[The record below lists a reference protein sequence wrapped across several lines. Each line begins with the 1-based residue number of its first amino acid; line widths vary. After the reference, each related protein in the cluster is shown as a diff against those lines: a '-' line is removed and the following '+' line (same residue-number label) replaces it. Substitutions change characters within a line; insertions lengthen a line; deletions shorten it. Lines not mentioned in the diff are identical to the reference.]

1 MKKIISITILFI
13 LFALSNSIAQEQNL
27 GKHPKVI
34 EVEMLITK
42 DATAFLKQRIPNGQV
57 YVNVDIEP
65 LRRNPGEK
73 SEQLPYLYTEDD
85 VGDEWD
91 VLDTPMV
98 LLLSRIKKAT
108 IKVEVPSSVTDLEL
122 IDLKEKLYE
131 QLKLI
136 PGRDSISIDRK
147 IAVVKTEEKAP
158 DYSLY
163 YFVTLMSF
171 LVFAGLYI
179 SLRFGPKT
187 AIAEKSNAKDSG
199 NQAPASSIQK
209 SSSGSSKQILSGT
222 SGSINSKVNGDINF
236 KDSLR
241 AADMLKEKL
250 HGVVNAPIFPLLS
263 DLLVLDELSNKS
275 LSSFGAFVFEMP
287 RKQQQ
292 KVFFRGRSDK
302 WFRGYVEAATVDL
315 DCFMAVE
322 KMLRNRTASGSDKWE
337 ELLIQVWRLDA
348 DAHLF
353 LKQIPSNDV
362 FTILS
367 FLPKSFS
374 VPAAKRSFPGGWA
387 KILEIKDEKPF
398 EDEAKID
405 NYIERTLSLKPHF
418 SFKSIDDYRKDIEL
432 IDYIKT
438 TSIKDEEEIYESLN
452 SQSPIHNIRPPFYV
466 IFKADSD
473 DFKMILSLFDLQ
485 EWALATINSHRDY
498 IKRIINEL
506 DDKKKYLFS
515 NYLKQ
520 LDDEQVQPSLQ
531 FELREKIAKRFR
543 EIQITKNN
551 SNDKKNDSQD
561 EHNEN
566 INTQAA

>member
-1 MKKIISITILFI
+1 MKKIILGLLFI
-13 LFALSNSIAQEQNL
+13 SVILSNNLSAQVQNL

-42 DATAFLKQRIPNGQV
+42 EATTFLQQRIPNAQV
-57 YVNVDIEP
+57 YVNVDIDP

-108 IKVEVPSSVTDLEL
+108 IKVEVPASVSELEL
-122 IDLKEKLYE
+122 ADLKEKLYE

-136 PGRDSISIDRK
+136 PGRDSITIDRK
-147 IAVVKTEEKAP
+147 ATIKKIDEIQK

-163 YFVTLMSF
+163 YFISSMALI
-171 LVFAGLYI
+171 VFAGLFL
-179 SLRFGPKT
+179 SLKYSSKGT
-187 AIAEKSNAKDSG
+187 INEKSASTVNANPG
-199 NQAPASSIQK
+199 PVPVIQK
-209 SSSGSSKQILSGT
+209 SNNGTTKQLTGGFA
-222 SGSINSKVNGDINF
+222 GSINSKVNGDINF

-263 DLLVLDELSNKS
+263 DLLILEELSNKS

-287 RKQQQ
+287 RKHQQ
-292 KVFFRGRSDK
+292 KVFFRGKSDK
-302 WFRGYVEAATVDL
+302 WFRGYIEASTVDL

-322 KMLRNRTASGSDKWE
+322 KMLRNRVASGSEKWE
-337 ELLIQVWRLDA
+337 ELLIQVWRLGD
-348 DAHLF
+348 DAHVF

-362 FTILS
+362 FTLLS

-387 KILEIKDEKPF
+387 KILEVKDEKPF
-398 EDEAKID
+398 EDEAKIE

-438 TSIKDEEEIYESLN
+438 TSISDEEEIYESLN
-452 SQSPIHNIRPPFYV
+452 SQSPIHNIRPPFYI
-466 IFKADSD
+466 IFKSD
-473 DFKMILSLFDLQ
+473 PEDFKNILNQFELSD
-485 EWALATINSHRDY
+485 WAVVTINSHRDY
-498 IKRIINEL
+498 IKRIVHEL

-520 LDDEQVQPSLQ
+520 LDEEQVSLTLQ
-531 FELREKIAKRFR
+531 TEMRETIAKKYREMMITKQNGALR
-543 EIQITKNN
+543 KSEIQDDQ
-551 SNDKKNDSQD
+551 NDNQTSK
-561 EHNEN
+561 
-566 INTQAA
+566 AA